1 MNVVVLRYLSSGS
14 SDSGYSSPSGE
25 SLDEFHYYILE
36 GGNILGY
43 QFEPSRVANSIND
56 ESAETEAD
64 QNMLTDEEES
74 SVCLGNLYW

>member
-1 MNVVVLRYLSSGS
+1 MNVDVLRYLSSGS
-14 SDSGYSSPSGE
+14 SDSGYSSSSGE

-43 QFEPSRVANSIND
+43 QFEPSRVGNSIND

-74 SVCLGNLYW
+74 SVCLGNLDW